1 MGKIDLQKLQE
12 KFTKEN
18 IIIIEYY
25 CVNYE
30 CYYIKCFLTLCYQFM
45 IVYVPSDYRF
55 HVSESNPVV
64 YNIENKDRGD
74 MVEADDYTKT
84 GVSHDIDLINEEKSA
99 STYQDLK
106 NKYERHI
113 TLEAE
118 EEPTTRKMKRQME
131 RLSTPFSR
139 INYTL
144 CLQRGKY
151 FSVVAPS
158 ASPLASP
165 LASPSPS
172 AGVSSFLIKR
182 YNKED
187 MCISY
192 VLSLPQLIQD
202 LDEIAVN
209 INTVGKQFI
218 KIIKRVAFS
227 NLNDIS
233 SIPQPQRSAI
243 LTKIDEYERHIEEYV
258 QLHTKTLRQERDLQQ
273 KGDTTL
279 KGGSSWFGKQDPQ
292 KVLRDISQSKI
303 QMVEKGIHF
312 VQHFH
317 KKLLL
322 LEEISFDN
330 NLMINRV
337 EKNFELLAQILL

>member
-151 FSVVAPS
+151 FTIVDSKNNTLPS
-158 ASPLASP
+158 G
-165 LASPSPS
+165 
-172 AGVSSFLIKR
+172 GVSSFLIKR

-227 NLNDIS
+227 NLNDIA
-233 SIPQPQRSAI
+233 SIPQSQRSAI
-243 LTKIDEYERHIEEYV
+243 LTKIDEYERHIGDYV
-258 QLHTKTLRQERDLQQ
+258 QLHTKTLREERDLQQ
-273 KGDTTL
+273 KGDSSI
-279 KGGSSWFGKQDPQ
+279 SSWFGKQDPQ
-292 KVLRDISQSKI
+292 RVLRDISQSKI

>member
-1 MGKIDLQKLQE
+1 MGKIDLQKLQD

-45 IVYVPSDYRF
+45 IVYVPTDYRF

-64 YNIENKDRGD
+64 YNIESKDRGD
-74 MVEADDYTKT
+74 VVEADDYTKT

-151 FSVVAPS
+151 FTIVDSKNTLPS
-158 ASPLASP
+158 G
-165 LASPSPS
+165 
-172 AGVSSFLIKR
+172 GVSSFLIKR
-182 YNKED
+182 YNKDD

-202 LDEIAVN
+202 LDEISTN

-233 SIPQPQRSAI
+233 SIPQSQRTAI
-243 LTKIDEYERHIEEYV
+243 LTKIDEYENHIGEYV
-258 QLHTKTLRQERDLQQ
+258 QLHTKTLREERDLIQS
-273 KGDTTL
+273 
-279 KGGSSWFGKQDPQ
+279 KGGSSSGWFGKQDPQ
-292 KVLRDISQSKI
+292 RVLRDISQSKI